1 MTAECACYYM
11 QQRCFSVTVSEPVT
25 AGRTWRQPAVKRTT
39 ECCRRLQPRRS
50 WKTRCTGGDVIVA
63 GSFSFACWLDKR
75 MRHLRGNKPQSLVMA
90 SLCFVFLGRI
100 SFGHSLHMGRFAHGS
115 FRVDP

>member
-25 AGRTWRQPAVKRTT
+25 AGPGD
-39 ECCRRLQPRRS
+39 CRDSPR
-50 WKTRCTGGDVIVA
+50 
-63 GSFSFACWLDKR
+63 
-75 MRHLRGNKPQSLVMA
+75 LRGQRSAAGGCNPGAPGKRAAQVVTSSSPDRLMLAGQADETPCEETSLMEVL
-90 SLCFVFLGRI
+90 SVLFFSGHISSFL
-100 SFGHSLHMGRFAHGS
+100 SQFKYGS